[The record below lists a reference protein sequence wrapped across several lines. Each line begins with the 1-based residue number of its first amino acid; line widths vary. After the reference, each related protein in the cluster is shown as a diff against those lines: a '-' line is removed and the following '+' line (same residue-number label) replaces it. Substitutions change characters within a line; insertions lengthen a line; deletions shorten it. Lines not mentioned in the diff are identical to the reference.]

1 MNYFQIL
8 SCSEAL
14 GTCCNDYG
22 LVALFD
28 IARKVFNLVQILAPI
43 ILITMTIIHFV
54 KLAANPE
61 MKDGMKRIY
70 NMVMATLIIFFLP
83 VFVDTVMNLMPG
95 GENFQIATC
104 WQQAA
109 QSNHVVNALDTQ
121 YIDPNKNDRKSPVL
135 TDPSAYDAGAVPNYQ
150 NGGSN
155 GESASSDNGYVSNG
169 TASATGQAIVA
180 YASKFIGQRYVYG
193 GSWNG
198 EMPYTPTDCSGF
210 VQGVF
215 RHHGIKLNR
224 TTSTQW
230 ADKSKFTLVSASD
243 IRAGDLIMYDGHV
256 GILTGNGA
264 EIIHA
269 KGSKWGVVKDKDYR
283 KCSSHAILGIMRI
296 KGVN

>member
-28 IARKVFNLVQILAPI
+28 IARKFFDVIQILVPI
-43 ILITMTIIHFV
+43 ILIGMTIIHFV
-54 KLAANPE
+54 KLTANPE
-61 MKDGMKRIY
+61 MKDGMKRVY
-70 NMVMATLIIFFLP
+70 NMVLATVIVFFLP
-83 VFVDTVMNLMPG
+83 VMLDTVMNMLPG

-109 QSNHVVNALDTQ
+109 QSNQVVNALETQ
-121 YIDPNKNDRKSPVL
+121 YIDPNKGRKKSPIL
-135 TDPSAYDAGAVPNYQ
+135 TDPSAYDTGSSGNYQ
-150 NGGSN
+150 SGGSN
-155 GESASSDNGYVSNG
+155 GENAGDGTVGNG

-180 YASKFIGQRYVYG
+180 YASKFIGQKYVYG

-198 EMPYTPTDCSGF
+198 EIPYTPTDCSGF

-215 RHHGIKLNR
+215 RHHGISLKR

-230 ADKSKFTLVSASD
+230 ADKSKFTVVSSSD
-243 IRAGDLIMYDGHV
+243 IRAGDLVMYDGHV

-264 EIIHA
+264 ELIHA
-269 KGSKWGVVKDKDYR
+269 KGSKWGVVKDPDYR

>member
-43 ILITMTIIHFV
+43 ILIMMTIIHFV

-70 NMVMATLIIFFLP
+70 NMVLATVIVFFLP

-109 QSNHVVNALDTQ
+109 QSNYVVNALDTQ
-121 YIDPNKNDRKSPVL
+121 YINPNKNDRKSPVL

-243 IRAGDLIMYDGHV
+243 IRAGRNPY
-256 GILTGNGA
+256 
-264 EIIHA
+264 
-269 KGSKWGVVKDKDYR
+269 W
-283 KCSSHAILGIMRI
+283 
-296 KGVN
+296 